1 MDLRMPVMD
10 GYKAIKI
17 LKADSILK
25 DIPVFVLTASAMKE
39 EQEKIDNLN
48 CEGYLRKP
56 IEKNKL
62 LRELIRF
69 LAYTGDKMESGKE
82 EKEEGEDR
90 TASTLKTIAG
100 KKTGVG
106 LTSGQK
112 KKLPEL
118 IRLMEGKLK
127 DDHSGVTES
136 FIMDDIKDFAVRV
149 GELGKEYNVVVV
161 QEWADR
167 IISQAESFDMEN
179 LPAALEYFKRL
190 TDEVKKL
197 LN

>member
-1 MDLRMPVMD
+1 
-10 GYKAIKI
+10 
-17 LKADSILK
+17 
-25 DIPVFVLTASAMKE
+25 VLTASAMKE
-39 EQEKIDNLN
+39 EQEKIDKLN

-62 LRELIRF
+62 LLELIRF
-69 LAYTGDKMESGKE
+69 LAYTGDKVEPGKGDV
-82 EKEEGEDR
+82 KKGEDKTTG
-90 TASTLKTIAG
+90 TAETITG
-100 KKTGVG
+100 KKTGDD

-118 IRLMEGKLK
+118 IKLMEGKLK
-127 DDHSGVTES
+127 DDHIEVTES
-136 FIMDDIKDFAVRV
+136 FIMDDIKDFAARV
-149 GELGKEYNVVVV
+149 GKLGKEYNIVLI